1 MRGTQQDKIIIFCY
15 NYIMAKLEE
24 VLEKLPQEYRIP
36 LFEAFTIIRE
46 EKIELIAKEEILKIW
61 NTLKEISEGNKKAEE
76 RLTRLEAS
84 VAELVEA
91 QKRTEQRLA
100 VLEEKMAELA
110 EAQKKTEQR
119 VNELAEAQKRTEQRV
134 NELAEAQKR
143 TEQRV
148 NELAETQKKTEK
160 EIQKLTGTVS
170 NLQKSV
176 GGLSHGFGHILED
189 KAILKLPE
197 ILKKKFRIT
206 LDGELKK
213 GFLENKNGI
222 EEEVNIFGFGK
233 KNGKRIFILGEGKA
247 RFGEKDL
254 KEFEK
259 KISRFETIYANIFP
273 IVITYVF
280 SKARFE
286 EKLKEK
292 GIFYLLSYDL
302 ERV

>member
-134 NELAEAQKR
+134 NELAE
-143 TEQRV
+143 
-148 NELAETQKKTEK
+148 TQKKTEK

-206 LDGELKK
+206 LDGELKR

-233 KNGKRIFILGEGKA
+233 KNGKRIFILGEGKP